1 VTTAAIAAID
11 DFRDSVIAGLS
22 APRKATPAR
31 FFYDER
37 GSQLFEAITRQPEY
51 YPTRVETG
59 LLRDRASEIARLTR
73 RCRSVVEF
81 GSGSSAKT
89 PLLLAAVRPEAYVP
103 IDISADFLDASA
115 GALADAH
122 PDLDVIPVAGD
133 FTTPL
138 MLPDVPQ
145 PPLGF
150 FPGSTL
156 GNFTPGAAIDLLRA
170 FRETL
175 GDESVLAI
183 GLDLKKNRRLLEA
196 AYDDAEGVT
205 AAFNLNLLHRI
216 NCELNGDIPVDAFEH
231 RADWHDGYGRIEM
244 HLVATRDIGFTVAGR
259 QFAMIEGET
268 IHTENSYKY
277 TIEEARL
284 MARASGWEPMAHW
297 TDDERLFS
305 FHVWRAA
312 EAVIAP

>member
-1 VTTAAIAAID
+1 VTTAAIEAID

-22 APRKATPAR
+22 APRKAIPAR

-59 LLRDRASEIARLTR
+59 LLRDRAGEIARLTR

-89 PLLLAAVRPEAYVP
+89 PLLLSAVKPEAYVP

-122 PDLDVIPVAGD
+122 PGLDVIPVAGD
-133 FTTPL
+133 FTRPL
-138 MLPDVPQ
+138 ALPDVPQ

-150 FPGSTL
+150 FPGSTI

-170 FRETL
+170 FRDTL
-175 GDESVLAI
+175 GDESALAI

-216 NCELNGDIPVDAFEH
+216 NRELGGDIQVDAFEH
-231 RADWHDGYGRIEM
+231 RSDWHDGYGRIEM

-259 QFAMIEGET
+259 RFAMTEGET

-277 TIEEARL
+277 TVEEARL

-297 TDDERLFS
+297 IDEEGLFS

-312 EAVIAP
+312 EVTVAP